1 MEALI
6 PVNYDGDRPT
16 VSGRELHRELGVGTR
31 YNDWFPR
38 MCEYGFEE
46 GRDFNLLKNEQV
58 RQEGDRMVTR
68 VIEDHQLT
76 LNMAKEIAMIQRNE
90 AGKRIRLYLIQVEE
104 AWNSP
109 EQVMARA
116 LAIANRELAE
126 FRATVCG
133 LREKTAEQ
141 EEKIN
146 ALEDTVEEQ
155 DRMLKEFQPKA
166 HYVDTI
172 LSSRDALRV
181 KQIAADY
188 DLSAFELN
196 KILHEAGIQYKCNG
210 QWVLYQ
216 KYVGKGYVKSDTTIK
231 LAKGTRKPPKTM
243 VYTSWT
249 QKGRLLIHDI
259 LLQRGIFPVMD
270 RAFLEVV

>member
-16 VSGRELHRELGVGTR
+16 ISGRELHRELGVSTP
-31 YNDWFPR
+31 YHKWFPR
-38 MCEYGFEE
+38 MCEYGFTENVDY
-46 GRDFNLLKNEQV
+46 RVTDKNVHNSSGGPQTI
-58 RQEGDRMVTR
+58 M
-68 VIEDHQLT
+68 DHELT
-76 LNMAKEIAMIQRNE
+76 LNMAKEISMIQRNE

-126 FRATVCG
+126 FKATVCG
-133 LREKTAEQ
+133 LQEKTAEQ

-146 ALEDTVEEQ
+146 ALEGTVEEQ
-155 DRMLKEFQPKA
+155 DRMLKEYQPKVN
-166 HYVDTI
+166 YVDAI
-172 LSSRDALRV
+172 LSSRDALRT

-196 KILHEAGIQYKCNG
+196 KILHDAGIQYKCNG

-216 KYVGKGYVKSDTTIK
+216 KYVGKGYVKSDTHIK

-259 LLQRGIFPVMD
+259 LIQRGIFPVMD
-270 RAFLEVV
+270 RSFLEVV

>member
-16 VSGRELHRELGVGTR
+16 ISGRELHRELGVGTP
-31 YNDWFPR
+31 YTMWFPR
-38 MCEYGFEE
+38 MCEYGFSENV
-46 GRDFNLLKNEQV
+46 DF
-58 RQEGDRMVTR
+58 R
-68 VIEDHQLT
+68 VINKNVNNSNGGPQTMLDHELT

-116 LAIANRELAE
+116 LAIANRELAA
-126 FRATVCG
+126 FKATVCG
-133 LREKTAEQ
+133 LQEKTAVQ

-146 ALEDTVEEQ
+146 ALEGTVEEQ
-155 DRMLKEFQPKA
+155 DRLLKEYQPKA

-172 LSSRDALRV
+172 LSSRDALRTT
-181 KQIAADY
+181 QIAADY
-188 DLSAFELN
+188 GLSARQLN
-196 KILHEAGIQYKCNG
+196 DILHEAGLQYKCNR
-210 QWVLYQ
+210 QWILYR
-216 KYVGKGYVKSDTTIK
+216 KFAGKGYVKSGTVYK
-231 LAKGTRKPPKTM
+231 LTKSGKPPRTA

-249 QKGRLLIHDI
+249 QKGRLLIHEI
-259 LLQRGIFPVMD
+259 LQQRNIIPVMD
-270 RAFLEVV
+270 REIWEAS

>member
-16 VSGRELHRELGVGTR
+16 VSGRELHRELGVKTL
-31 YNDWFPR
+31 YKDWFPR

-46 GRDFNLLKNEQV
+46 GRDFNPLKNEQV

-76 LNMAKEIAMIQRNE
+76 LNMAKEISMIQRNE

-116 LAIANRELAE
+116 LAIANRELAA
-126 FRATVCG
+126 FKATVCG
-133 LREKTAEQ
+133 LQEKTAAQ
-141 EEKIN
+141 VEKIS

-172 LSSRDALRV
+172 LSSRTLSEPRRLRRITV
-181 KQIAADY
+181 SLPDSLTTSFMMLVFSTDVITNGFSTGNLPARVTSRAAPCTS
-188 DLSAFELN
+188 LQSPGSRREPPSIPVGR
-196 KILHEAGIQYKCNG
+196 KRAGC
-210 QWVLYQ
+210 
-216 KYVGKGYVKSDTTIK
+216 
-231 LAKGTRKPPKTM
+231 
-243 VYTSWT
+243 
-249 QKGRLLIHDI
+249 
-259 LLQRGIFPVMD
+259 
-270 RAFLEVV
+270 

>member
-16 VSGRELHRELGVGTR
+16 ISGRELHRELGVGTR

-116 LAIANRELAE
+116 LAIANRELAA
-126 FRATVCG
+126 FKATVCG

-172 LSSRDALRV
+172 LSSRDALRTT
-181 KQIAADY
+181 QIAADY
-188 DLSAFELN
+188 GLSARQLN
-196 KILHEAGIQYKCNG
+196 NILHDAGLQYRCNN
-210 QWVLYQ
+210 QWILYR
-216 KYVGKGYVKSDTTIK
+216 KFAGKGYVKSGTVYK
-231 LAKGTRKPPKTM
+231 LTKSGKPPKTA

-249 QKGRLLIHDI
+249 QKGRLLIHEI
-259 LLQRGIFPVMD
+259 LQQRNITPVMD
-270 RAFLEVV
+270 REIWEAS

>member
-16 VSGRELHRELGVGTR
+16 VSGRELHLELGVKTL
-31 YNDWFPR
+31 YKDWFPR

-46 GRDFNLLKNEQV
+46 GRDFNPLKNEQV

-116 LAIANRELAE
+116 LAIANRELAA
-126 FRATVCG
+126 FKATVCG
-133 LREKTAEQ
+133 LQEKTAVQ

-146 ALEDTVEEQ
+146 ALEGTVEEQ
-155 DRMLKEFQPKA
+155 DRLLKEYQPKA

-172 LSSRDALRV
+172 LSSRDALRTT
-181 KQIAADY
+181 QIAADY
-188 DLSAFELN
+188 GLSARQLN
-196 KILHEAGIQYKCNG
+196 DILHEAGLQYKCNR
-210 QWVLYQ
+210 QWILYR
-216 KYVGKGYVKSDTTIK
+216 KFAGKGYVKSGTVYK
-231 LAKGTRKPPKTM
+231 LTKSGKPPRTA

-249 QKGRLLIHDI
+249 QKGRLLIHEI
-259 LLQRGIFPVMD
+259 LQQRNIIPVMD
-270 RAFLEVV
+270 REIWEAS